1 MLIRKEFSMLVI
13 KEFNDLSMLKI
24 KLEFINI
31 TIKIK
36 IINDKKLVNIGFLL
50 AFLLVFELFEFISGL
65 A

>member
-1 MLIRKEFSMLVI
+1 MLGI

-36 IINDKKLVNIGFLL
+36 IINDNKLVNIGFLL